1 MNARAYPIVD
11 VDPRGERGG
20 EAMGTKD
27 KFWWRDPRDDEGPSW
42 LFKYAREN
50 TGEHWS
56 EKIASEVGRLLGV
69 PVAQV
74 ELGSCEGRPGSLS
87 LEFSE
92 AAVLV
97 HGNELLQEVDSTY
110 PMRVFHSVRQH
121 SVENVLAVLDHVQG
135 CEESADLT
143 CGADWFVGYLLLDA
157 VLLNTDRHHEN
168 WGILQLPDGTRRLA
182 PSYDHASSLGRELPD
197 TRRELCLGTRD
208 TRSTV
213 EAYVARA
220 RSGLFCPPDD
230 DKAAH
235 PHDAFRRAAELR
247 PTAATFWLAR
257 LREVRED
264 QLDGVI
270 DRVPTAIM
278 SEPAR
283 RFAREVLRLARLR
296 LLAPEPP

>member
-1 MNARAYPIVD
+1 MPA
-11 VDPRGERGG
+11 
-20 EAMGTKD
+20 
-27 KFWWRDPRDDEGPSW
+27 
-42 LFKYAREN
+42 
-50 TGEHWS
+50 
-56 EKIASEVGRLLGV
+56 
-69 PVAQV
+69 AQV

-87 LEFSE
+87 LGFSE

-157 VLLNTDRHHEN
+157 LLLNTDRHHEN

-230 DKAAH
+230 EKPAH
-235 PHDAFRRAAELR
+235 PHDAFRRAEELR
-247 PTAATFWLAR
+247 PTAASFWLAR
-257 LREVRED
+257 LGEVGED
-264 QLDGVI
+264 HWAEI
-270 DRVPTAIM
+270 IARVPAGVM

-283 RFAREVLRLARLR
+283 RFAREVLRLTSVR
-296 LLAPEPP
+296 LLAHQAP